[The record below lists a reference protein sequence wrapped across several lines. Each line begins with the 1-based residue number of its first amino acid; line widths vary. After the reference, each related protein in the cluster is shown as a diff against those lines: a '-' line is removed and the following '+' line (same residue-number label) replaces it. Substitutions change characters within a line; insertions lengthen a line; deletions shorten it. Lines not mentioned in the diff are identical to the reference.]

1 MGATASNEDVMSNQR
16 LLMAGS
22 SAAVLLA
29 LSVAA
34 PSHAFAA
41 DPAPAAA
48 SAPAADSNTA
58 VDEIVVKARDK
69 AGLLET
75 RPNNTVFGLD
85 KPLLETPRSA
95 SFVSDTTLQRY
106 GIQTIDGLT
115 KVSPGTYT
123 ASFYGVPGALN
134 VRGTLAENY
143 FRGFKRIENRGTYST
158 PIGAA
163 DQIQIVRGPPTPIYG
178 SGKVGGMLN
187 FIPKSGKN
195 EGGYL
200 TEPTGEVTL
209 TYGSYN
215 KKNATAQIGLPAN
228 FGDITGGV
236 YAYGEVEDSHSFYK
250 GIYPRRQTGEISADF
265 DLGNGWS
272 TAFGGMKYH
281 SDGDVQTPG
290 WNRLTQDL
298 IDNRNYITGRDTSI
312 VDTDGNGRLTL
323 NEITGNNGANPYY
336 YDPRFKPL
344 YQAYYGFY
352 STDAAHTLD
361 TGVGTVKLSPRQ
373 VYISAADFS
382 KTNTNTFYFDLGKE
396 LTPDSSIKA
405 QLFYDDQE
413 NKRFVSYGYPSWVNS
428 SVWEARLTYNL
439 AHDFMDGMVKT
450 KSFVG
455 ASYRDFSGRRRE
467 SYNSGVIALDR
478 RDIAYGATATD
489 IIDSPFTTETGAGVL
504 GLAWENNNKSD
515 WQQKGV
521 FFTTD
526 ITIGEK
532 LNLMLGGRYDDY
544 DVKSNDTGALSYQI
558 AGEQKASKGKGTYT
572 ASATYKLPAGLMPY
586 ITYAKASALEMS
598 QAGDIAP
605 SLVADPQDAWLSN
618 SDLAETGVKFQ
629 WFKGTLVGS
638 LAGYRQN
645 RTQLVDGIPIS
656 VQGTR
661 SKGVELE
668 VRWLA
673 SENFSFTFSGNT
685 QHTTVKGPDTSFQYI
700 PAYTAGV
707 PGSQAYGGTYVVWN
721 FNSLPGRAGD
731 YDYTLIPKSVVSLY
745 GAYTS
750 DAYSWGKVGGTLG
763 VTHVTKTSGTVQNA
777 VTYPAYYVA
786 NASAYYEYGPYTVTA
801 NIDNL
806 FDKLYFTPDADSYA
820 NLGALP
826 SKGREWRVTLS
837 RKF

>member
-29 LSVAA
+29 LSG
-34 PSHAFAA
+34 HAFAA
-41 DPAPAAA
+41 DPAPADL
-48 SAPAADSNTA
+48 SVA

-69 AGLLET
+69 AGLLEKQ
-75 RPNNTVFGLD
+75 PSNTVFGLD

-95 SFVSDTTLQRY
+95 SFVSDVTLQRY
-106 GIQTIDGLT
+106 GIETIDGLT
-115 KVSPGTYT
+115 AVSPGTYT

-163 DQIQIVRGPPTPIYG
+163 AQIQVVRGPPTPIYG

-195 EGGYL
+195 EGGYIS
-200 TEPTGEVTL
+200 EPTAEVTA

-215 KKNATAQIGLPAN
+215 KKNATAQLGLPVT
-228 FGDITGGV
+228 FGPVTGGI
-236 YAYGEVEDSHSFYK
+236 YAYGEVEDSHSYYK
-250 GIYPRRQTGEISADF
+250 GVYPRRQTGELSADF

-272 TAFGGMKYH
+272 TAFGGMVYH

-298 IDNRNYITGRDTSI
+298 IDNRNYITGRDTTL
-312 VDTDGNGRLTL
+312 VDSDGNGRMTL
-323 NEITGNNGANPYY
+323 NEISGNAANPYY
-336 YDPRFKPL
+336 YDPAFNPL
-344 YQAYYGFY
+344 YIAHYGFY
-352 STDAAHTLD
+352 DTNAAHILD
-361 TGVGTVKLSPRQ
+361 TGVGTTKLSPRQ
-373 VYISAADFS
+373 VYISPADFS
-382 KTNTNTFYFDLGKE
+382 KTDTRTLYFDLAKD
-396 LTPDSSIKA
+396 LTADSSIKG

-413 NKRFVSYGYPSWVNS
+413 NKRFVSYGYPAWFDS
-428 SVWEARLTYNL
+428 SVWEARVTYNF
-439 AHDFMDGMVKT
+439 AYDPDGGLVTT
-450 KSFVG
+450 KSFIG
-455 ASYRDFSGRRRE
+455 ASYREFSGRRRE

-478 RDIAYGATATD
+478 RDIAHGATATD
-489 IIDSPFTTETGAGVL
+489 IIDSPFSTETGAGVL
-504 GLAWENNNKSD
+504 GLAWENDNKSD
-515 WQQKGV
+515 WTQKGL

-526 ITIGEK
+526 IMVGEK
-532 LNLMLGGRYDDY
+532 LNLMLGGRYDTY
-544 DVKSNDTGALSYQI
+544 DVKSKDSGVLSYQV
-558 AGEQKASKGKGTYT
+558 AGQQEASKDKATYT
-572 ASATYKLPAGLMPY
+572 ASATYKAPLGIMPY

-605 SLVADPQDAWLSN
+605 SLVADPSDSWLSD
-618 SDLAETGVKFQ
+618 SDLAELGFKFQ
-629 WFKGTLVGS
+629 WLRGTLVGS
-638 LAGYRQN
+638 VAGYRQN
-645 RTQLVDGIPIS
+645 RTQLTGITGTPT
-656 VQGTR
+656 GTR
-661 SKGVELE
+661 AKGVEME

-707 PGSQAYGGTYVVWN
+707 PGSQAYGGTYVVWA
-721 FNSLPGRAGD
+721 FNSLSGRAGD

-750 DAYSWGKVGGTLG
+750 DDHDWGKVGGTLG
-763 VTHVTKTSGTVQNA
+763 ATHVTKTSGTVQDA
-777 VTYPAYYVA
+777 VTYPAYWVA
-786 NASAYYEYGPYTVTA
+786 NASAYYEYGPYTATLNVE
-801 NIDNL
+801 NL

-826 SKGREWRVTLS
+826 SKGREWRVTLA

>member
-1 MGATASNEDVMSNQR
+1 MSNYR
-16 LLMAGS
+16 LLLAGC
-22 SAAVLLA
+22 SALVLLA
-29 LSVAA
+29 HTHAA
-34 PSHAFAA
+34 LA
-41 DPAPAAA
+41 DETPTPT
-48 SAPAADSNTA
+48 DT
-58 VDEIVVKARDK
+58 VDEVVVKARDK
-69 AGLLET
+69 AGLLEKQ
-75 RPNNTVFGLD
+75 PSNTVFGID

-95 SFVSDTTLQRY
+95 SFVSDVTLQRY
-106 GIQTIDGLT
+106 GIETIDGLT
-115 KVSPGTYT
+115 AVSPGTYT

-134 VRGTLAENY
+134 IRGTLAENY

-195 EGGYL
+195 GGGYL

-209 TYGSYN
+209 TYGAYN

-228 FGDITGGV
+228 FGSVVGGIH
-236 YAYGEVEDSHSFYK
+236 AYGEVEDSHSYYK
-250 GIYPRRQTGEISADF
+250 GIYPRRQTGEVSADF

-272 TAFGGMKYH
+272 TAFGGMIYH

-298 IDNRNYITGRDTSI
+298 INNQTYITGRDTSLK
-312 VDTDGNGRLTL
+312 DADGNGRLTP
-323 NEITGNNGANPYY
+323 NEIGYYPYASAMY
-336 YDPRFKPL
+336 L
-344 YQAYYGFY
+344 AYYGY
-352 STDAAHTLD
+352 PTTDALHTLD
-361 TGVGTVKLSPRQ
+361 TGVGTTKLSPRT
-373 VYISAADFS
+373 VYISGADFS
-382 KTNTNTFYFDLGKE
+382 KTRTNTLYYDLAKE
-396 LTPDSSIKA
+396 LSPGSTLKF

-413 NKRFVSYGYPSWVNS
+413 NKRFVSYGYPAWFDS
-428 SVWEARLTYNL
+428 SVWEARLTYNF
-439 AHDFMDGMVKT
+439 AYDVGAIT
-450 KSFVG
+450 SKSFVG

-467 SYNSGVIALDR
+467 SYNSGLIALDR
-478 RDIAYGATATD
+478 RDIAYGATPTD
-489 IIDSPFTTETGAGVL
+489 IIGSPFNPGDGVK
-504 GLAWENNNKSD
+504 WENDNRSK
-515 WQQKGV
+515 WRQKGV

-526 ITIGEK
+526 IMLGQR

-544 DVKSNDTGALSYQI
+544 GVKSNDTGFLTYTV

-572 ASATYKLPAGLMPY
+572 ASLTYKTPAGIMPY
-586 ITYAKASALEMS
+586 ISYAKASALEMS

-605 SLVADPQDAWLSN
+605 GLVATDAWLSSSN
-618 SDLAETGVKFQ
+618 LAEAGVKFQ
-629 WFKGTLVGS
+629 LLKGTLVGS

-645 RTQLVDGIPIS
+645 RTQLVNGPPIS

-661 SKGVELE
+661 AKGVELE

-673 SENFSFTFSGNT
+673 SEHVSFTFSGNT

-707 PGSQAYGGTYVVWN
+707 PGPQAYGGTYVVWN

-750 DAYSWGKVGGTLG
+750 SDHDWGKVGGTLG

-777 VTYPAYYVA
+777 VTYPAYAVV
-786 NASAYYEYGPYTVTA
+786 NGSVYYEHGPYTATFNV
-801 NIDNL
+801 DNL
-806 FDKLYFTPDADSYA
+806 FNKLYFTPDADSYA

-826 SKGREWRVTLS
+826 SKGREWRLTLA

>member
-1 MGATASNEDVMSNQR
+1 MSNYR
-16 LLMAGS
+16 LLMAGC
-22 SAAVLLA
+22 SALVLLMHTNAA
-29 LSVAA
+29 LAA
-34 PSHAFAA
+34 P
-41 DPAPAAA
+41 DPTP
-48 SAPAADSNTA
+48 SDT
-58 VDEIVVKARDK
+58 VDEVVVKARDK
-69 AGLLET
+69 AGLLEKQ
-75 RPNNTVFGLD
+75 PNNTVFGID

-95 SFVSDTTLQRY
+95 SFVSDVTLQRY
-106 GIQTIDGLT
+106 GIETIDGLT
-115 KVSPGTYT
+115 AVSPGTYT

-134 VRGTLAENY
+134 IRGTLAENY

-163 DQIQIVRGPPTPIYG
+163 DQIQVVRGPPTPIYG

-200 TEPTGEVTL
+200 TEPEGEVTL
-209 TYGSYN
+209 TYGAYN
-215 KKNATAQIGLPAN
+215 KKNATAQLGLPAN
-228 FGDITGGV
+228 FGSVVGGIHF
-236 YAYGEVEDSHSFYK
+236 YGEVEDSHSYYK
-250 GIYPRRQTGEISADF
+250 GIYPRRQTGEVSADF

-272 TAFGGMKYH
+272 TAFGGMLYH

-290 WNRLTQDL
+290 WNRLTQNL
-298 IDNRNYITGRDTSI
+298 IDNQTYITGRDTTLK
-312 VDTDGNGRLTL
+312 DTDGNGRLTP
-323 NEITGNNGANPYY
+323 NEIGYYPYASAMY
-336 YDPRFKPL
+336 L
-344 YQAYYGFY
+344 AYYGY
-352 STDAAHTLD
+352 PATDALHTLD
-361 TGVGTVKLSPRQ
+361 TGVGTTKLSPRT

-382 KTNTNTFYFDLGKE
+382 KTRTNTFYYDLAKE
-396 LTPDSSIKA
+396 LSPGSTLKL

-413 NKRFVSYGYPSWVNS
+413 NKRFVSYGYPAWFDS
-428 SVWEARLTYNL
+428 SVWEARLTYNF
-439 AHDFMDGMVKT
+439 AYDVGFIT
-450 KSFVG
+450 SKSFVG

-467 SYNSGVIALDR
+467 SYNSGLIALDR

-489 IIDSPFTTETGAGVL
+489 ILGSPFNAGDGVQ
-504 GLAWENNNKSD
+504 WENDNRSK

-521 FFTTD
+521 FFTSD
-526 ITIGEK
+526 IMIGER
-532 LNLMLGGRYDDY
+532 LNLMVGGRYDDY
-544 DVKSNDTGALSYQI
+544 DVKSNDTGFLSYTV
-558 AGEQKASKGKGTYT
+558 AGQQKDSKGKGTYT
-572 ASATYKLPAGLMPY
+572 ASLTYHTPVGVMPY
-586 ITYAKASALEMS
+586 ISYAKASALEMS

-605 SLVADPQDAWLSN
+605 GLVATDAWLSN
-618 SDLAETGVKFQ
+618 SDLAEAGVKFQ
-629 WFKGTLVGS
+629 LLKGTLVGS

-645 RTQLVDGIPIS
+645 RTQLVNGPPIS

-661 SKGVELE
+661 AKGVELE

-673 SENFSFTFSGNT
+673 SEHLSFTFSGNT

-707 PGSQAYGGTYVVWN
+707 AGAQAYGGTYVVWN

-750 DAYSWGKVGGTLG
+750 SDYDWGKVGGTVG
-763 VTHVTKTSGTVQNA
+763 VTHVTKTAGTVQNA
-777 VTYPAYYVA
+777 VTYPAYAVV
-786 NASAYYEYGPYTVTA
+786 NGSLYYTKGPYTATFNV
-801 NIDNL
+801 DNL

-826 SKGREWRVTLS
+826 SKGREWRLTLA